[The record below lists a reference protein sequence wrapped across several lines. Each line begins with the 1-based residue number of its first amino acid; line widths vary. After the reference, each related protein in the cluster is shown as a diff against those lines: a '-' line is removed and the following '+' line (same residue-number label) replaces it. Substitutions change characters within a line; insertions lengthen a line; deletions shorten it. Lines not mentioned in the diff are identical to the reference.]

1 MRACFLGQNICAL
14 GNGVAIVRGP
24 MPSEQVMPKDRDGIP
39 KQTPAEDSVSVDDE
53 KADLSPRTH

>member
-24 MPSEQVMPKDRDGIP
+24 MPSEQVRPKDGDANP
-39 KQTPAEDSVSVDDE
+39 NQKLADDTASVDEENVDPS
-53 KADLSPRTH
+53 ARTH